1 MKGGRAMNKRAT
13 IVIKTQ
19 FEGKHQY
26 VNAPSQV
33 QFLRNIHRH
42 LFYVTVELDV
52 YNDDRELEFICVK
65 DALNKFL
72 SSDPFTIVASCEQMA
87 DAICKFL
94 IEKYGNRNIKCC
106 VYEDNENGGCIYY
119 EF

>member
-1 MKGGRAMNKRAT
+1 MNRKTT

-26 VNAPSQV
+26 ISAPSQV
-33 QFLRNIHRH
+33 EFLRNIHRH
-42 LFYVTVELDV
+42 LFYVVVELSV
-52 YNDDRELEFICVK
+52 YHDDRELEFICVK
-65 DALNKFL
+65 TTLNEFL
-72 SSDPFTIVASCEQMA
+72 NSNPFGITTSCEQMA
-87 DAICKFL
+87 DAICRFL

-106 VYEDNENGGCIYY
+106 VYEDNENGGCVYY